1 MMARAQNVW
10 RSRFALFPTR
20 MDNGGWV
27 WLREFEEREITLAS
41 DYLGAAPVLV
51 KMRRLPPERMI
62 P

>member
-1 MMARAQNVW
+1 MAKFLGFW
-10 RSRFALFPTR
+10 RTRFAWFPKR
-20 MDNGGWV
+20 MDDGRLV

-41 DYLGAAPVLV
+41 DYLGGAPVLV